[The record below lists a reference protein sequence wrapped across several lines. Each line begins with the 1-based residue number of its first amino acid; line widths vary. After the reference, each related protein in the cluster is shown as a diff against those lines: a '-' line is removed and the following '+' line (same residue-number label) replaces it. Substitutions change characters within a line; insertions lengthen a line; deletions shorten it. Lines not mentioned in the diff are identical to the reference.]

1 MPLDASILLN
11 QIKPKSYNDI
21 IAETEQLKAAKNQT
35 TLQNMQIDQQK
46 KAIADQQKL
55 SDLYRG
61 NIGQDGKINRAGIL
75 QGAAEGG
82 MGAQIPGLMKGFSD
96 ADKSAAELQKTQAAT
111 SVEQLKAAKAH
122 QDAASGVLGALLQN
136 PNLTHQDIIMGV
148 SQLVDA
154 GHKTPQEGA
163 AFVRSLPGD
172 IRVARQ
178 QLMQAAMQGMSI
190 KEQLD
195 NQLRQAELA
204 QGQQRIGLQQQD
216 LNLRQQQHNNGV
228 TYQTDANGNLIALP
242 TRTNGAPPVGQPVVD
257 AGGQPIGGNKAK
269 LTEDQGKATSWLVQ
283 ANNAFKNM
291 QDVTARNPSATK
303 PGMADAVAA
312 IPGMS
317 AIGNSFRSPD
327 RQKFNQGA
335 SSLSEALLRAAT
347 GAGINQH
354 EAEQKIR
361 EVTPVWG
368 DSDEVIKQK
377 MDAIPLYIDS
387 LKVRSGPGAKQ
398 AETIG
403 GAATPKTIGRF
414 QVEVH

>member
-1 MPLDASILLN
+1 MPLDAGILLS
-11 QIKPKSYNDI
+11 QVQPKSFVEQ
-21 IAETEQLKAAKNQT
+21 IAEAERAKALKGQT

-195 NQLRQAELA
+195 KQLKQVELSQA
-204 QGQQRIGLQQQD
+204 QQRIGLDQQD
-216 LNLRQQQHNNGV
+216 LNLRRQQQNNGV

-242 TRTNGAPPVGQPVVD
+242 TKTNGAPPVGQPVVD
-257 AGGQPIGGNKAK
+257 SGGQPIGGNKAK

-291 QDVTARNPSATK
+291 QEVTARNPSATK

>member
-1 MPLDASILLN
+1 MPLDPGIILS
-11 QIKPKSYNDI
+11 QIQPKSY
-21 IAETEQLKAAKNQT
+21 AEELSEAARAKALIGQT
-35 TLQNMQIDQQK
+35 TLQNMAIDQQK
-46 KAIADQQKL
+46 NSISDQQTL
-55 SDLYRG
+55 ADLYKG
-61 NIGQDGKINRAGIL
+61 NIAPNGTVNRAGLI
-75 QGAAEGG
+75 QGAAERGQG
-82 MGAQIPGLMKGFSD
+82 DKIPGMMKSLTE
-96 ADKSAAELQKTQAAT
+96 ADLANANLQKTQAQS

-122 QDAASGVLGALLQN
+122 QDAASGVLGSLLQN
-136 PNLTHQDIIMGV
+136 PNLTHQDIIAGV
-148 SQLVDA
+148 NQLVNA
-154 GHKTPQEGA
+154 GHKTPEEGA
-163 AFVRSLPGD
+163 QFVRSLPGD

-178 QLMQAAMQGMSI
+178 MLTQAAMQGMSL

-204 QGQQRIGLQQQD
+204 QGQQRIGLQQQE
-216 LNLRQQQHNNGV
+216 LGLRQQQQNNGV

-242 TRTNGAPPVGQPVVD
+242 TKTNGTAAPVGMPVMGPD
-257 AGGQPIGGNKAK
+257 GQPIGGNKAK
-269 LTEDQGKATSWLVQ
+269 LTEDQGKAATWLVQ

-317 AIGNSFRSPD
+317 AVGNSFRSPD

-387 LKVRSGPGAKQ
+387 LKVRSGPGAKL
-398 AETIG
+398 AEAIG
-403 GAATPKTIGRF
+403 GAAAPKTVNWGDLKK
-414 QVEVH
+414 